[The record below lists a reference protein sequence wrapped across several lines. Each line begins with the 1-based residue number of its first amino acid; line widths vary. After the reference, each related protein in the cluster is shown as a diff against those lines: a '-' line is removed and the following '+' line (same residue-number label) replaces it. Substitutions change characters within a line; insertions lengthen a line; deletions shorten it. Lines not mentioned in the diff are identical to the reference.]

1 MEFADF
7 NSELWEQLHGAYGNV
22 KEDVLPLMV
31 QEPEVP
37 ESEKVLNADYKCE
50 YMVAFDNI
58 CQQLYHQMT
67 FYDASYIVLPYLV
80 KAFNYWY
87 EKDDFAMQVLFLV
100 NAGIIV
106 STDNP
111 FSNPHSE
118 DIIKNIPE
126 SLMESYHKSIL
137 FFKEKAEELLLN
149 KRDMLKQYS
158 PDDISYIC
166 VSLLAFIGE
175 REHSFAFLLGSFS
188 SCLVFCE
195 KCGFFFEDIELHYDI
210 KSNKEEL
217 NKIITPA
224 ESVIG
229 KWDKKSLDNT
239 YIWLSNIL
247 HLMGNDFD
255 VKKLSYFYGT
265 FTCPDCGAKVKPAID
280 VYIKA
285 LNEC

>member
-1 MEFADF
+1 
-7 NSELWEQLHGAYGNV
+7 
-22 KEDVLPLMV
+22 
-31 QEPEVP
+31 
-37 ESEKVLNADYKCE
+37 
-50 YMVAFDNI
+50 
-58 CQQLYHQMT
+58 MT

-100 NAGIIV
+100 NTGIIV

-111 FSNPHSE
+111 FSNPYSE

-149 KRDMLKQYS
+149 KLDLLKQYS
-158 PDDISYIC
+158 LDDISYIC
-166 VSLLAFIGE
+166 VSLLAFTGE
-175 REHSFAFLLGSFS
+175 REHSFAFLLGNFS
-188 SCLVFCE
+188 SCLLFCE
-195 KCGFFFEDIELHYDI
+195 KCGFFLEDIELHYDI
-210 KSNKEEL
+210 KSNEEEL

-229 KWDKKSLDNT
+229 KWDKKSLGNT
-239 YIWLSNIL
+239 YIWLSNVL

-265 FTCPDCGAKVKPAID
+265 FTCPECGAKVKPAID
-280 VYIKA
+280 LYIKA